1 MYKMKY
7 KKIMN
12 LRDMAMLHLV
22 ITNSSV
28 ATFQNDQRDFYDKKV
43 TSQTLAQSFV
53 SGFFFIV
60 VQLFPLTVDVVHKY

>member
-12 LRDMAMLHLV
+12 LRDIAMLHLV

-28 ATFQNDQRDFYDKKV
+28 FSDQRDFYDKKV

-53 SGFFFIV
+53 SGFFSLLSNCF
-60 VQLFPLTVDVVHKY
+60 H

>member
-12 LRDMAMLHLV
+12 LRDIARLHLV

-53 SGFFFIV
+53 SGFF
-60 VQLFPLTVDVVHKY
+60 PLLSNCFH

>member
-12 LRDMAMLHLV
+12 LRNIAMLHLV

-53 SGFFFIV
+53 SGFFFHCCPIV
-60 VQLFPLTVDVVHKY
+60 SIDC